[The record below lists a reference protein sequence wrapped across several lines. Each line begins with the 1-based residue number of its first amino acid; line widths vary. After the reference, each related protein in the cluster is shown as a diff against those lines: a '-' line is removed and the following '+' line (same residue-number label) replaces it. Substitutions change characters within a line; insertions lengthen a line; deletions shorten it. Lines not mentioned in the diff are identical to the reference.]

1 MKSIGLTETMPK
13 HIVYT
18 DHIYY
23 DVGRQLIDFEL
34 QQQKKDGFFSKRKK
48 YRDVGFTKS
57 RWLLYANARTILS
70 NEIVLDF
77 DIEKKESID
86 NFEKRILQT
95 INVVK
100 KYHRDVR
107 PFYSGSKGV
116 HVHIFDQELLKM
128 NTYDR
133 EEHRESMLKMFGA
146 DTQKKSE
153 RTTIALEYAP
163 HWKTGK
169 PKVPLKDK
177 HFEDM
182 KEVIEDGRKNNSR
195 LARD

>member
-1 MKSIGLTETMPK
+1 MTGIGLTDTVPK

-34 QQQKKDGFFSKRKK
+34 QQQKKDGFFSKRRK

-77 DIEKKESID
+77 DIEEKESIS
-86 NFEKRILQT
+86 NFKNRILQS
-95 INVVK
+95 ISVVK
-100 KYHRDVR
+100 KYHKDVR

-116 HVHIFDQELLKM
+116 HVHIFDQTLLNM
-128 NTYDR
+128 NAYDR

-146 DTQKKSE
+146 DAQKKSE

-163 HWKTGK
+163 HWKTNK
-169 PKVPLKDK
+169 LKVPLMDE
-177 HFEDM
+177 HFDTM
-182 KEVIEDGRKNNSR
+182 KEVIIDARKTHTK
-195 LARD
+195 